1 MSQEDKE
8 KYQFDNGHQEK
19 SESINELEQELF
31 KKRQAD
37 EKDEYGDEEDL
48 DDLKNYNMCYSY
60 SCLIIISLVLI
71 EFTWVRQIIGQLFG
85 YSNPNNNVD
94 HEGYYHIKD
103 ANPIESADPDPLA
116 VNRVHSIKG
125 LNK

>member
-1 MSQEDKE
+1 MSQEEKE

-31 KKRQAD
+31 KKRQAA

-71 EFTWVRQIIGQLFG
+71 EFTWVRQIIGQ
-85 YSNPNNNVD
+85 
-94 HEGYYHIKD
+94 
-103 ANPIESADPDPLA
+103 
-116 VNRVHSIKG
+116 
-125 LNK
+125 